1 MGGAFSPPMLALGLS
16 PLTIVLAFTIMAAA
30 SVIQATVGMGLALIA
45 VPLLA
50 LVEPRFIPGPMLAA
64 GLVVTVAMAYRGRRD
79 LDSKDLGWSV
89 TGLAAGTLAGAAA
102 LAYLSGPALPKLF
115 GALVLT
121 AVAISVSGVRVA
133 PTRRAFLI
141 AGGAAGV
148 MGTMVGIHGP
158 PIALVLQNAKPDTI
172 RAMLGAF
179 FTVAGAGA
187 VMALAAVGLFGLQEL
202 VLSAILVPGVVA
214 GLLIAPLFGRF
225 GADRAMRISILAFS
239 AAGGV
244 TLILR

>member
-1 MGGAFSPPMLALGLS
+1 MFEFGLS
-16 PLTIVLAFTIMAAA
+16 PLTLAAAFAIMAAA
-30 SVIQATVGMGLALIA
+30 SIIQVTVGMGMALIA

-64 GLVVTVAMAYRGRRD
+64 GLVVTVAMAYRGRRN
-79 LDSKDLGWSV
+79 LDSKDLGWSIA
-89 TGLAAGTLAGAAA
+89 GLAGGTLAGAAA

-115 GALVLT
+115 GALVLA

-179 FTVAGAGA
+179 FTVAGAGS
-187 VMALAAVGLFGLQEL
+187 VVALAAVGLFGTQEL

-214 GLLIAPLFGRF
+214 GLLIAPLFGRLVA
-225 GADRAMRISILAFS
+225 GRVMRIAILTVS

-244 TLILR
+244 MLILR

>member
-1 MGGAFSPPMLALGLS
+1 MFELGLS
-16 PLTIVLAFTIMAAA
+16 PLTIAGALAIIMAASA
-30 SVIQATVGMGLALIA
+30 IQATVGMGMALIG

-50 LVEPRFIPGPMLAA
+50 LVDPRFIPGPMLLA
-64 GLVVTVAMAYRGRRD
+64 GLVQTVASAYRARHH

-89 TGLAAGTLAGAAA
+89 AGLAAGTLVGAVI
-102 LAYLSGPALPKLF
+102 LANFSGPSLPRLF

-121 AVAISVSGVRVA
+121 AVAISASGVRIA
-133 PTRRAFLI
+133 ATRRAFLI

-172 RAMLGAF
+172 RAMLSAF

-187 VMALAAVGLFGLQEL
+187 VVALVAVGLFGTREL
-202 VLSAILVPGVVA
+202 VLTAILVPGVLA
-214 GLLIAPLFGRF
+214 GFLIAPLFGRF
-225 GADRAMRISILAFS
+225 VAGRAMRIAILAVS

-244 TLILR
+244 MLILR